1 MPYINKPLP
10 GNAWRGL
17 FFWKRNLREGCE
29 GRKVRSTGAKRT
41 PEQPD
46 PKGHA
51 QKELPAPNSKPM
63 SFL

>member
-1 MPYINKPLP
+1 MRTLHLVASSE
-10 GNAWRGL
+10 GFAMTGL
-17 FFWKRNLREGCE
+17 SREGWK

-51 QKELPAPNSKPM
+51 QNSEKG
-63 SFL
+63 LGIREK